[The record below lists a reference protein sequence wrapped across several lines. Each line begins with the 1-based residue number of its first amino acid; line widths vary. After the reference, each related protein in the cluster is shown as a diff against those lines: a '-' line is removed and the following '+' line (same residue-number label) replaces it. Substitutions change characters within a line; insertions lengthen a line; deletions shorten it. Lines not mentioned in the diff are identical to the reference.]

1 MGQFNIKDAALI
13 AEAKELAA
21 LLGTTT
27 TGALREAVRERL
39 AREKRER
46 GAETRARAEEMLAW
60 AAAFRNRRAGRI
72 MSNAELD
79 ALLYD
84 PETGLPR

>member
-1 MGQFNIKDAALI
+1 MSQFNIKDAALI

-46 GAETRARAEEMLAW
+46 GAEAKARAEKMLAW
-60 AAAFRNRRAGRI
+60 AAAFRNRHEGGI

>member
-1 MGQFNIKDAALI
+1 MGQLNIKDAALI

-21 LLGTTT
+21 LLGTST

-39 AREKRER
+39 AREKRGR
-46 GAETRARAEEMLAW
+46 GEDAARRAEAILAY
-60 AAAFRNRRAGRI
+60 AAAFRARRAGKV

-84 PETGLPR
+84 PDTGLPR

>member
-1 MGQFNIKDAALI
+1 MGQLNIKDAALI

-21 LLGTTT
+21 LLGTST

-39 AREKRER
+39 AREKRGR
-46 GAETRARAEEMLAW
+46 GEDATRRAEAILAY
-60 AAAFRNRRAGRI
+60 AAAFRARRAGKM

-84 PETGLPR
+84 PDTGLPR

>member
-1 MGQFNIKDAALI
+1 MGQLNIKDAALI

-21 LLGTTT
+21 LLGTST

-39 AREKRER
+39 AREKRDR
-46 GAETRARAEEMLAW
+46 GDDTARRTEAILAY
-60 AAAFRNRRAGRI
+60 AAAFRARRADRL

-84 PETGLPR
+84 PDTGLPR